1 MGACGQEV
9 ESLDARF
16 PSWTSSKV
24 LYADEGQYVR
34 D

>member
-1 MGACGQEV
+1 MGACGQDV

-16 PSWTSSKV
+16 SRWTSSKV
-24 LYADEGQYVR
+24 LYAGEGQYVR

>member
-16 PSWTSSKV
+16 PRWTGSKV
-24 LYADEGQYVR
+24 LYAGEVQYGR